1 MFDFSKLSLG
11 YENIILSHGK
21 GVVKSRSECD
31 ISCKIGGVRLATPVL
46 VSNMPYLQEPNPE
59 FLEIFNKR
67 KWGYIYHR
75 LGGNENILNFVRKIN
90 NENWHF
96 KSISIGIKE
105 EDLRLLEVIKQE
117 KLKLDCLTIDVAFVY
132 TQYALEFVER
142 VRRLLPYVYLVAGN
156 FDTPWAALELEK
168 IGVDCGKMAIGVSSN
183 CATVFR
189 TGFGTRII
197 SDLVKCKE
205 MTSRIKFLTDGGL
218 TIHNDEASIGDAF
231 KSLVFG
237 GNYVLSA
244 SLFQRVTELADDHG
258 NILCYGNST
267 ARAKKHDNHDEGYEF
282 QIKTNGKS
290 LEKQMNLIEQSLK
303 SSCSYAGI
311 DKITNAY
318 KSCDYKIVF

>member
-1 MFDFSKLSLG
+1 MIDFAQLSLG

-21 GVVKSRSECD
+21 GIVKSRSECD
-31 ISCKIGGVRLATPVL
+31 ISCEIGGVRLASPVL
-46 VSNMPYLQEPNPE
+46 ASNMPYLQEPNPE

-67 KWGYIYHR
+67 KFGYIYHR
-75 LGGNENILNFVRKIN
+75 LGGNDNILAFLRKIN

-105 EDLRLLEVIKQE
+105 EDLALCNQIKKE
-117 KLKLDCLTIDVAFVY
+117 NLKLDCLTIDVAFIY
-132 TQYALEFVER
+132 TEYALDFVKKIR
-142 VRRLLPYVYLVAGN
+142 HILPNVFLIAGN
-156 FDTPWAALELEK
+156 FDTPWAALELER
-168 IGVDCGKMAIGVSSN
+168 IGVDCGKMAIGVSKN

-197 SDLVKCKE
+197 SDLMKCKE
-205 MTSRIKFLTDGGL
+205 MTSKIKFLTDGGL
-218 TIHNDEASIGDAF
+218 TIHNEEASIGDVF

-244 SLFQRVTELADDHG
+244 SLFQRVTELADGNG

-267 ARAKKHDNHDEGYEF
+267 ARAKKHDKHDEGYEF
-282 QIKTNGKS
+282 QIKTNGKT
-290 LEKQMNLIEQSLK
+290 LEKQMDLIEQSLK

-311 DKITNAY
+311 RSISEAY
-318 KSCDYKIVF
+318 QCCDYKIVI